1 MKKKDFRT
9 PFIYFLMVVITVLL
23 IVIKKQDDRLK
34 EEIRGYDIG
43 EIEEKKDKKSRRLL
57 PIPPPPELK
66 GTIGLVIDDFGY
78 RNDGISDGF
87 LILDSRLTYA
97 IIPGH
102 EYSAAFGQKA
112 VDAGYEVM
120 VHMPMENVGERFGE
134 DDFVLLTSMT
144 DKEIQERMSAALD
157 QIPTAIGA
165 NNHQGSKGSA
175 DQRIMANVARILKE
189 RNLFFIDSRTTIETV
204 AESTMEVYGVPT
216 ARNSLFL
223 DNEDD
228 EEKITRQLMEL
239 VRKSDK
245 SGTVIGIGHA
255 RQKTLNVL
263 KQHIPELQKKG
274 YKFEFVSKMLH

>member
-1 MKKKDFRT
+1 
-9 PFIYFLMVVITVLL
+9 
-23 IVIKKQDDRLK
+23 
-34 EEIRGYDIG
+34 
-43 EIEEKKDKKSRRLL
+43 
-57 PIPPPPELK
+57 
-66 GTIGLVIDDFGY
+66 
-78 RNDGISDGF
+78 
-87 LILDSRLTYA
+87 
-97 IIPGH
+97 
-102 EYSAAFGQKA
+102 
-112 VDAGYEVM
+112 
-120 VHMPMENVGERFGE
+120 MENTGTTRGEE
-134 DDFVLLTSMT
+134 DFVLLTFMT
-144 DKEIQERMSAALD
+144 DEEIQGRMLAALD
-157 QIPTAIGA
+157 QIPMAIGV

-175 DQRIMANVARILKE
+175 DQRIIANVARILKE

-216 ARNSLFL
+216 ARNTLFL

-228 EEKITRQLMEL
+228 EEKITKQLMEL

>member
-1 MKKKDFRT
+1 
-9 PFIYFLMVVITVLL
+9 MVVITVLL

-78 RNDGISDGF
+78 RDDEVSDGF
-87 LILDSRLTYA
+87 LKLDSRLTYA

-120 VHMPMENVGERFGE
+120 VHMPMENTGTTRGEE
-134 DDFVLLTSMT
+134 NFVLLTSMT
-144 DKEIQERMSAALD
+144 DEEIQGRMLAALD
-157 QIPTAIGA
+157 QIPTAIGV

-175 DQRIMANVARILKE
+175 DQRIIANVARILKE
-189 RNLFFIDSRTTIETV
+189 RNLFFI
-204 AESTMEVYGVPT
+204 
-216 ARNSLFL
+216 
-223 DNEDD
+223 
-228 EEKITRQLMEL
+228 
-239 VRKSDK
+239 
-245 SGTVIGIGHA
+245 
-255 RQKTLNVL
+255 
-263 KQHIPELQKKG
+263 
-274 YKFEFVSKMLH
+274 